1 MKSFKK
7 LYKTIN
13 KLISCNVAD
22 FFHSKSTQR
31 AFQGHLDIRTL
42 GHSSTQGTLFSKLIN
57 VELVCCSLYIYTST
71 LVHIYIYD
79 IYICKWKNK
88 KRRIKKKI
96 DKYQINKSNTKLFLV
111 LCLET
116 QALVQFASTSQAR
129 SISINSRL
137 YYSNTKCFAVL

>member
-22 FFHSKSTQR
+22 FFHSK
-31 AFQGHLDIRTL
+31 
-42 GHSSTQGTLFSKLIN
+42 STQGTLFSKLIN